1 MQSLEEGMTIG
12 LESLSIEERVPMKY
26 LSSITLSF
34 LLACNAPV
42 SAARTD
48 TASSCVARNLDFGQ
62 KAAGWV
68 HLPLSKLKRDTVYSV
83 VQEQGRA
90 VLRGVADRSASLYVV
105 LFKPPTGVPASIGWR
120 WKTDALVPDADNRDK
135 DREDAPLRVLVGF
148 DGDKAAL
155 PAEEQKRFR
164 RAKTLTGRD
173 APYATLM
180 YIWSDHVPLETVIP
194 SAHTHQVK
202 MLVVASG
209 SEGLGRWQSVHRNL
223 AADYKRAFGAA
234 PGRMLGVAVMTDT
247 DNTGAKAVGE
257 YADIRL
263 DCAGGK

>member
-1 MQSLEEGMTIG
+1 MTIRPNALYIRSG
-12 LESLSIEERVPMKY
+12 TYMKY
-26 LSSITLSF
+26 LSGITLSL
-34 LLACNAPV
+34 LLACSVPA

-48 TASSCVARNLDFGQ
+48 PAVSCVARNLDFGQ

-68 HLPLSKLKRDTVYSV
+68 HLPLSKMKRDTVYSV
-83 VQEQGRA
+83 VKEDGHT
-90 VLRGVADRSASLYVV
+90 VLRGVADRSASLYVAV
-105 LFKPPTGVPASIGWR
+105 FKPATSVPASMGWR

-135 DREDAPLRVLVGF
+135 NREDAPLRILVGF

-155 PAEEQKRFR
+155 PAEEQTRFR

-180 YIWSDHVPLETVIP
+180 YIWSDHVPVNTVIP
-194 SAHTHQVK
+194 SAHTRQVK

-209 SEGLGRWQSVHRNL
+209 PKGLGRWQSVHRNL
-223 AADYKRAFGAA
+223 AADYRHAFGTT
-234 PGRMLGVAVMTDT
+234 PGSMLGVAVMTDT

-263 DCAGGK
+263 DCAARK